1 MVAFQKGSSS
11 CLLAHSVVKA
21 LNDVAT
27 SLNVKLSVV
36 WRRRCSDRGS
46 VIVDKL
52 SKAETKEALEL
63 MQGVASPGYVSRTLS
78 SFVKNPRPERCLGKA
93 ITTEL
98 ASWMEILD
106 HQVEWTDSYQHLVKY
121 PVNKI

>member
-1 MVAFQKGSSS
+1 MVAAFSKGSST

-21 LNDVAT
+21 INDVAI
-27 SLNVKLSVV
+27 SLNVKVSVV

-63 MQGVASPGYVSRTLS
+63 MQGSAAPGYVSRTLS
-78 SFVKNPRPERCLGKA
+78 SFVKYPRPERCLGKA
-93 ITTEL
+93 ITMEL
-98 ASWMEILD
+98 ASWMEVLD
-106 HQVEWTDSYQHLVKY
+106 HQVEWKDSYQHLVKY
-121 PVNKI
+121 PVNK